1 MSLSRF
7 TSRQCLQLSTPG
19 LVAVS
24 RRFKSSSPFATAIGI
39 DLGTTNSCVA
49 VYDNGQA
56 RILENAEGGR
66 TTPSFVAISDDKRLV
81 GAGAKKEFLRNPLGT
96 FFATKRLIGRRFLEV
111 QKDLKDLPFK
121 VVEAPSGDAWLEHQ
135 GRTYSP
141 SQIGAMVLSK
151 MKESAEAALGHK
163 VSDAV
168 ITVPA
173 YFNDAQRQATRDAG
187 RIAGLNVLRII
198 NEPTAAALA
207 YGIDKREGQ
216 KIAVFDL
223 GGGTFDISILEFKD
237 GVFEVKATNGNTH
250 LGGEDLDMALFNH
263 ICDEFTKKEGVDI
276 RNNPSGM
283 QRVKE
288 AAEEAKRELSLK
300 ETTTVSLPF
309 IGQSS
314 SGPVH
319 LEVDVSRRTL
329 EDLAKPIIDKTI
341 PACKSAIKDS
351 GVDVNSI
358 EQVLLVGGMTRMP
371 LVAKTVKQIFGRN
384 PSRAVNPDEAV
395 ALGAAIQ
402 AGVLKGNV
410 KDVLLLDVTPLS
422 LGIETL
428 GGIFTKLINR
438 NTTIPAKKSRT
449 FTTSTDGQTR
459 VGVRVFQGE
468 RALVKDNNRLGDFEL
483 VGLPAAPRGVP
494 QIEVTFEM
502 DANGIL
508 NVAAMDKDT
517 QKKQQITVQS
527 SGGLSE
533 AEIEQMVQ
541 EAIDMK
547 EADQVAREKALE
559 AVNAAEE

>member
-1 MSLSRF
+1 M
-7 TSRQCLQLSTPG
+7 
-19 LVAVS
+19 
-24 RRFKSSSPFATAIGI
+24 
-39 DLGTTNSCVA
+39 A
-49 VYDNGQA
+49 VYDNGHA

-66 TTPSFVAISDDKRLV
+66 TTPSYVGISDDKRLV

-207 YGIDKREGQ
+207 YGIDKRQGQ

-250 LGGEDLDMALFNH
+250 LGGEDLDMALFNY
-263 ICDEFTKKEGVDI
+263 ICDEFTKKEAVDI
-276 RNNPSGM
+276 RENPSGI

-309 IGQSS
+309 IGQSP

-449 FTTSTDGQTR
+449 FTTSADGQTR

-468 RALVKDNNRLGDFEL
+468 RALVKDNKSLGDFDL
-483 VGLPAAPRGVP
+483 VGIPAAPRGVP

-508 NVAAMDKDT
+508 DVAAVDKET

-533 AEIEQMVQ
+533 AEIEEMVQ

-547 EADQVAREKALE
+547 EADQAAREKALE
-559 AVNAAEE
+559 AVNAAEK